1 MTPKKKAEQLV
12 HQYRMLLMEYGEDYG
27 EELVVTL
34 LSIESAIQC
43 VEEILNLY
51 WGGNEISKE
60 YWIEVHVE
68 LRLIQTQ

>member
-12 HQYRMLLMEYGEDYG
+12 HQYRMLLMEYGKDIG
-27 EELVVTL
+27 EELAVTL
-34 LSIESAIQC
+34 LSIELAIQC
-43 VEEILNLY
+43 VEVILNLY

-68 LRLIQTQ
+68 LRLIQI

>member
-1 MTPKKKAEQLV
+1 MTPKKKAEKLV
-12 HQYRMLLMEYGEDYG
+12 HQYRMLLMDYGEDYG

-68 LRLIQTQ
+68 LRLIQIK